1 VKSEIAGAGTI
12 SPERGPITGNAQDEQ
27 ELIEALQR
35 GDAKAFET
43 FVLTYQHRV
52 YGISLRMLGNRSE
65 AEEIAQEVFLRVHR
79 SIGDFRGDSKLST
92 WLYAIT
98 SRLCL
103 NRLKAGAR
111 DRRAGGTV
119 LERIADGRPN
129 PDARLIEAERESA
142 VHQAIQELDD
152 DRKIVVVLR
161 DLHGLSYEE
170 IASALDLDL
179 GTVRSRLHR
188 ARMELRQRLERFNR

>member
-1 VKSEIAGAGTI
+1 MRPGGVKLKESL
-12 SPERGPITGNAQDEQ
+12 SDDL
-27 ELIEALQR
+27 ELLEALRR

-52 YGISLRMLGNRSE
+52 YSISLRMLGNRSE
-65 AEEIAQEVFLRVHR
+65 AEEIAQEVFLRVYR
-79 SIGDFRGDSKLST
+79 SIGEFRGDSKLST
-92 WLYAIT
+92 WLYTIT

-103 NRLKAGAR
+103 NRLKAGNPR
-111 DRRAGGTV
+111 RRAGESV
-119 LERIADGRPN
+119 LDKIADGRPN
-129 PDARLIEAERESA
+129 PDARLLEAERESA

-152 DRKIVVVLR
+152 DRRIVVVLR
-161 DLHGLSYEE
+161 DLHGLSYDE
-170 IASALDLDL
+170 IASALDLDP